1 MYAATLDDLLAVE
14 VPTDYVMYNQ
24 SLRILLPFSNLTTV
38 SVGSLGGFDFD
49 NATVFAMARAW
60 LHVETLCLLVPLRL
74 GHEPPCARHRNSS
87 TPSCRR

>member
-24 SLRILLPFSNLTTV
+24 SLRMLLPFSNLTTV
-38 SVGSLGGFDFD
+38 SIGSLGGFDFD

-74 GHEPPCARHRNSS
+74 GH
-87 TPSCRR
+87 